1 MPATLDDRILA
12 EFEKDLSQ
20 RALSASTIVNY
31 LADLRAYSRWAVGQV
46 SEHFTLLDTTQE
58 HVRHYRHYL
67 SREKKRAVSTVN
79 RHLMS
84 LRKFYGFAVNRN
96 LLTTDPTTGVALI
109 SHNGTPEAKT
119 LTNEELSQ
127 LLTAAERGTR
137 AGLVRRDV
145 AILQLLMQTGLRV
158 SEVVNLQ
165 TDDLIFANPG
175 LQLRVSGPQGNS
187 DERHIPLPGD
197 LCRVLDQYLQVRPQA
212 ASSHLFLSQEGRAIS
227 TRTVQRIISQC
238 ARIARLDSV
247 SAQSLRRTF
256 AVRLY
261 QKTNDLALVSKR
273 LGHQTIGITEQYLAV
288 QG

>member
-12 EFEKDLSQ
+12 EFEEDLSQ
-20 RALSASTIVNY
+20 RALSSSTIVNY
-31 LADLRAYSRWAVGQV
+31 LADLRAYSRWTAGEI
-46 SEHFTLLDTTQE
+46 SAHFTLLDTTQE
-58 HVRHYRHYL
+58 HIRRYRHHL
-67 SREKKRAVSTVN
+67 AREKKRAVSTVN

-84 LRKFYGFAVNRN
+84 LRKFYGFAVSRK
-96 LLTTDPTTGVALI
+96 LLATDPTTGVALVAD
-109 SHNGTPEAKT
+109 NGAPEAKT

-127 LLTAAERGTR
+127 LLTAAGYGSR

-158 SEVVNLQ
+158 GEVANLQ

-175 LQLRVSGPQGNS
+175 LQLRVSGPQGNG

-197 LCRVLDQYLQVRPQA
+197 LCRTLEQYLQVRPQA
-212 ASSHLFLSQEGRAIS
+212 ASPHLFLSQEGRAIS

-238 ARIARLDSV
+238 ARAAHLDGV
-247 SAQSLRRTF
+247 SAQALRRTF
-256 AVRLY
+256 AVQLY

-273 LGHQTIGITEQYLAV
+273 LGHQSIGITEQYLAA